1 MSYSVKIL
9 YQPKFVD
16 CQTIS
21 TAKVSCQSGNQLN
34 LSLKGHSRRFN
45 VAFNTQ
51 SINFGELK
59 LDSSLS
65 KVLTIFNNS

>member
-1 MSYSVKIL
+1 MSYAVKVY

-21 TAKVSCQSGNQLN
+21 TAKVNCQSGNQLN

-45 VAFNTQ
+45 VAFSTQ

-65 KVLTIFNNS
+65 KVLTIYNNS